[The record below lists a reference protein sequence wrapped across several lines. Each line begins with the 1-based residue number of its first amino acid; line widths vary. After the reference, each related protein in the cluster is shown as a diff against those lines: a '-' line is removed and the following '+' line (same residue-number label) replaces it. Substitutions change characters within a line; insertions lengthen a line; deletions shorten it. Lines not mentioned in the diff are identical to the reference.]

1 MHELSIV
8 EALLDRVAAE
18 AARHRATAVSRLRL
32 RIGELSGVEPDLL
45 ATAFA
50 MARQTSTLCA
60 AAELEIVPEAVEWSC
75 PRCERA
81 IERGAILACPT
92 CGSPARLSG
101 GGEILLERIEMEVPD
116 V

>member
-18 AARHRATAVSRLRL
+18 AARHRATAVARLRV
-32 RIGELSGVEPDLL
+32 RVGELSGVEPELL
-45 ATAFA
+45 ASAFT
-50 MARQTSTLCA
+50 MARQTSSPCA
-60 AAELEIVPEAVEWSC
+60 AAELEIVPEAVAWSC

-81 IERGAILACPT
+81 IERGAILSCAT
-92 CGSPARLSG
+92 CGAPARLAAG
-101 GGEILLERIEMEVPD
+101 GAILPDGIEMEVGA